1 LNTWWFRSGH
11 SDHTFPIRAR
21 LTTTSAESAIA
32 AAHSGL
38 GLAQTT
44 CYQAERYVRT
54 GELVIVLR
62 DFECA
67 PTPVN
72 LVFATNRLLPLKLR
86 AFIDFV
92 SPRLSARLRDIASTV
107 VPAAV

>member
-1 LNTWWFRSGH
+1 
-11 SDHTFPIRAR
+11 
-21 LTTTSAESAIA
+21 
-32 AAHSGL
+32 
-38 GLAQTT
+38 
-44 CYQAERYVRT
+44 
-54 GELVIVLR
+54 LR